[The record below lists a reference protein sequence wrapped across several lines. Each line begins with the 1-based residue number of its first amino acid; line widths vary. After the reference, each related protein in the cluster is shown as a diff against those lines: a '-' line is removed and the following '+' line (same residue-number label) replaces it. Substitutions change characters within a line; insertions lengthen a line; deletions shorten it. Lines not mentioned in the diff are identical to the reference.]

1 MRSNRDGGGRFT
13 VKALIDRALSSIVQ
27 RMDRAEA
34 RTAAVERGLQRLQ
47 TAIGRIEARQLYLG
61 RPAGAGPLAQHE
73 FSVFSQWGEDGIIAW
88 LVREVAVERKV
99 FIEFGVEDYSEANTR
114 FLAEHDNWTG
124 LVLDANPDN
133 IDRIRSSEVCWR
145 HNISAIAALIT
156 RDNINSLITRQG
168 ISGDIGLLSI
178 DIDGND
184 YWVWQAIDAV
194 NPEIVVIE
202 YNHRFGD
209 QLAVTIP
216 YNENFRRG
224 EQHPNIYFGASLRA
238 LALLGSSKG
247 YAFVG
252 CNSNGVNAFFVRRDR
267 MPQGLKE
274 LTVEEGYVAGTFTE
288 NRDEHGL
295 FVPAQADEERRLVT
309 SLPLVDVSETQKHA
323 G

>member
-1 MRSNRDGGGRFT
+1 MALRSTIRTIVDSLLSPLMRRVEQLDLKLTEIDGRLEQLQLAVGR
-13 VKALIDRALSSIVQ
+13 L
-27 RMDRAEA
+27 EA
-34 RTAAVERGLQRLQ
+34 AQPRTGARL
-47 TAIGRIEARQLYLG
+47 AD
-61 RPAGAGPLAQHE
+61 HE
-73 FSVFSQWGEDGIIAW
+73 FQVFSQWGEDGIIQF
-88 LVREVAVERKV
+88 LVEQVKVRNKV
-99 FIEFGVEDYSEANTR
+99 FIEFGVENYREANTR
-114 FLAEHDNWTG
+114 FLLMQNNWTG
-124 LVLDANPDN
+124 LVIDSNSDN
-133 IDRIRSSEVCWR
+133 IATVRSSMLSWR
-145 HNISAIAALIT
+145 HGLRAVSATIT

-238 LALLGSSKG
+238 LALLGSSRG